1 MQLVAVADDLSG
13 ATETLAALGLWGS
26 KVWLNTDNPK
36 ALLNEIIAGQDLVID
51 SNSRPL
57 SRVDAKRK
65 AQQIAKV
72 LSNLPEDALAFRK
85 IDSLLRGNIATEV
98 EEALNFGPVIFAP
111 ANPKTGRTTVDAVV
125 HVNGAPLHMTDL
137 WNAENSKP
145 WDSITH
151 ALGKIP
157 SVPIAL
163 QVVREGREKLV
174 QTLKRQAKLGQVII
188 CDAETDAD
196 LDAIAAAALQV
207 GKIQI
212 FGTAGLARAI
222 ARIYR
227 PNTNSAISPTAV
239 SQDVL
244 VVVGSIAEASKRQ
257 VEELGKNGIK
267 TFTFRAQDGE
277 VPKLEDAVR
286 SSLVLTGGETARVF
300 LETLGISWVRPFEE
314 IENGMIASS
323 TSTSQVVVIKPG
335 SYGDDQTLIRAVNY
349 IKNYSKMETSQQ

>member
-13 ATETLAALGLWGS
+13 STETLAALGLWGS
-26 KVWLNTDNPK
+26 KVWLNPDNPK
-36 ALLNEIIAGQDLVID
+36 ALLNEILAGQDLVID

-57 SRVDAKRK
+57 SQIDAKQK
-65 AQQIAKV
+65 ARQIAKV
-72 LSNLPEDALAFRK
+72 LSNLPADALVFRK

-125 HVNGAPLHMTDL
+125 HVNGCPLHLTDL

-145 WDSITH
+145 WESITQ

-157 SVPIAL
+157 TAVISLRTI
-163 QVVREGREKLV
+163 REGREKLA
-174 QTLKRQAKLGQVII
+174 QTLNEHVQLRQVII
-188 CDAETDAD
+188 CDAETDSD
-196 LDAIAAAALQV
+196 LNTIAAAALQV
-207 GKIQI
+207 EKIQI

-222 ARIYR
+222 ARIWR
-227 PNTNSAISPTAV
+227 PNTPAAMSPTVVAQEV
-239 SQDVL
+239 M
-244 VVVGSIAEASKRQ
+244 VVVGSISEASKLQ
-257 VEELGKNGIK
+257 VEELGKKGIK
-267 TFTFRAQDGE
+267 SFAFRVQDGE
-277 VPKLEDAVR
+277 IPKLEDAIR

-300 LETLGISWVRPFEE
+300 LETLGVAWVKPFEE

-335 SYGDDQTLIRAVNY
+335 SYGDDQTLIRAVEY
-349 IKNYSKMETSQQ
+349 IKNFSKMETSR